1 MLRADLNTG
10 KTAYD
15 MLLSLVVQH
24 DFVGFSLTCGMGQDT
39 PFRPALRTARP
50 RSRRAILG
58 WLVGLA
64 IL

>member
-24 DFVGFSLTCGMGQDT
+24 DFVGFSLTCGMAKKRLSGL
-39 PFRPALRTARP
+39 RCALLVLARVC
-50 RSRRAILG
+50 ANFGMGLG
-58 WLVGLA
+58 
-64 IL
+64 

>member
-24 DFVGFSLTCGMGQDT
+24 DFVGFCLTCGMGQET

-50 RSRRAILG
+50 RSRLRKFRGGLGLKIL
-58 WLVGLA
+58 
-64 IL
+64 